1 MSGSC
6 ATRTLSLLLEH
17 GLGLTTVTLLL
28 ADVTALTLRVV
39 GRLTRLVLGHLVR
52 PATVS
57 LLSHV
62 YLLDTYVCF
71 RHCLPLQ

>member
-1 MSGSC
+1 MARSC

-28 ADVTALTLRVV
+28 AHVTALTLRVV

-52 PATVS
+52 PTTVS
-57 LLSHV
+57 LLSHAD
-62 YLLDTYVCF
+62 LLDTYVCF